1 MADSSGSQ
9 EIEATR
15 RSSDMSDFQPRA
27 RPVVKRQRI
36 SDWVYDEICE
46 AIRDMSLPPGTPIS
60 EPRLAAQLNVSRAPV
75 REALTRLAD
84 QRLVV
89 VTPQVGT
96 RVAPILMGE
105 VAEACFV
112 RSALEVSAFET
123 AVAKPDLDTTELR
136 RIFEVG
142 ARAAQAHD
150 LEGFFEADEQ
160 LHQNVFALAG
170 FPHVWEVLRG
180 VKLNLDRLRR
190 LHLADALEDPE
201 ITAEHR
207 TIVEALETGD
217 LSTGIE
223 TIRRHAQR
231 ILIDSDDGFRRRSP
245 EYFEE

>member
-1 MADSSGSQ
+1 MVESSGPQ
-9 EIEATR
+9 EMEAAR
-15 RSSDMSDFQPRA
+15 RSPDMRDFQPRA

-60 EPRLAAQLNVSRAPV
+60 EPSLAAQLNVSRAPV

-96 RVAPILMGE
+96 RVAPILMGD

-123 AVAKPDLDTTELR
+123 AVARPDLDTTELR
-136 RIFEVG
+136 RIFEAG
-142 ARAAQAHD
+142 ARAAQEHD
-150 LEGFFEADEQ
+150 AEGFFEADEQ
-160 LHQNVFALAG
+160 LHQKVFALAG
-170 FPHVWEVLRG
+170 FPHVWDVLRG

-190 LHLADALEDPE
+190 LHLADALDNPD

-207 TIVEALETGD
+207 TIVDSLEKGD
-217 LSTGIE
+217 LPTGLQA
-223 TIRRHAQR
+223 IRRHAHR
-231 ILIDSDDGFRRRSP
+231 ILTDSDDAFRSRSP

>member
-1 MADSSGSQ
+1 MVESSGSP
-9 EIEATR
+9 EMEATR
-15 RSSDMSDFQPRA
+15 RSPDMRDFQPRA

-60 EPRLAAQLNVSRAPV
+60 EPSLAAQLNVSRAPV

-96 RVAPILMGE
+96 RVAPILMGD

-123 AVAKPDLDTTELR
+123 AAAQPDLDTTELR
-136 RIFEVG
+136 RIFEAG
-142 ARAAQAHD
+142 ARAARAHD
-150 LEGFFEADEQ
+150 AEAFFEADEQ
-160 LHQNVFALAG
+160 LHQKVFALAG
-170 FPHVWEVLRG
+170 FPHVWDVLRG

-190 LHLADALEDPE
+190 LHLADALDNPD

-207 TIVEALETGD
+207 TIVEALENGD
-217 LSTGIE
+217 LPTGIE
-223 TIRRHAQR
+223 AIQRHAHR
-231 ILIDSDDGFRRRSP
+231 ILIDSDDAFRARSP